1 MITKLFDYSFVLLL
15 ESVVVLEVFLS
26 VIILEEGGSVAA
38 VRRMVN
44 VSEVIHEVFELSPDV
59 LFLLITV
66 HIDVSV

>member
-1 MITKLFDYSFVLLL
+1 MFAKLFDYSFVLLL

-38 VRRMVN
+38 VCRMVN
-44 VSEVIHEVFELSPDV
+44 VSEVIHEVFELSSDV

-66 HIDVSV
+66 HIDVPV